1 MNVSL
6 LKAARESALNDPDF
20 DMSTW
25 DHCIAGHICKVSGLE
40 VVTKLATDPVLGVTC
55 RSYAVMV
62 DGQPMGVS
70 ATAHKL
76 VGLDHGLGGLGNLSG
91 LFSFP
96 LTRNKD
102 KEIALNRL
110 DKFIM
115 DHAEQVGE
123 LVCA

>member
-40 VVTKLATDPVLGVTC
+40 VVSQPVDHPILGVPC

-76 VGLDHGLGGLGNLSG
+76 VGLDHGGGLGNLSG

-96 LTRNKD
+96 LTGSKD
-102 KEIALNRL
+102 KAIALHKL

-123 LVCA
+123 LACA

>member
-40 VVTKLATDPVLGVTC
+40 VVSQRTGHPILGVPC

-76 VGLDHGLGGLGNLSG
+76 VGLDPGLVDLSG

-96 LTRNKD
+96 LTRSKD
-102 KEIALNRL
+102 KAIALHKL